1 MCMARQPFVVNI
13 SENALYLCHRSFKY
27 SYHPCR
33 GHGVDRFLLN
43 SSKAGNSLVL
53 MRTAKCNTV
62 EVLLPKWSTWPDFQS
77 LEYMFIFETEGCA
90 NQLR

>member
-1 MCMARQPFVVNI
+1 MKTHCICVI
-13 SENALYLCHRSFKY
+13 
-27 SYHPCR
+27 
-33 GHGVDRFLLN
+33 GLLN
-43 SSKAGNSLVL
+43 TPIILVEVTGWIDSYSIRQKLGNSLVL

-62 EVLLPKWSTWPDFQS
+62 EVLLPKWSRWPDFHS